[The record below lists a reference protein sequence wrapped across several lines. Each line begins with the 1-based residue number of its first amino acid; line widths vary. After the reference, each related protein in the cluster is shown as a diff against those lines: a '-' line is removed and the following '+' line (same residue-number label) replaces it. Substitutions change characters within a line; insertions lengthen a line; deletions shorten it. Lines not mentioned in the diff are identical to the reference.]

1 MATTSD
7 SLVEYGSRR
16 IIITATAVVCAALEL
31 IDTTIVNVAL
41 NDLRGNLG
49 ATVNEIGWVITA
61 YSLAN
66 VIIVPMTSW
75 LSQQFGT
82 IIASLIIAGAFLVI
96 AVIPVVIY
104 SAKQKQEERRV
115 AEAAAKARATQW
127 ISPATVSLGLQA
139 ARMLGKN
146 RGIAAAG
153 VGALLAVWLISQM
166 LPAEERTDD
175 EAATEPA
182 E

>member
-1 MATTSD
+1 LPPASA
-7 SLVEYGSRR
+7 SCSAQPGSADPVGAFDVRKLACALAGKYR
-16 IIITATAVVCAALEL
+16 LAISGTVCYAIAGVAGVIAIAFGIAALH
-31 IDTTIVNVAL
+31 A
-41 NDLRGNLG
+41 
-49 ATVNEIGWVITA
+49 
-61 YSLAN
+61 
-66 VIIVPMTSW
+66 W

-153 VGALLAVWLISQM
+153 VGALLAGWLISQM
-166 LPAEERTDD
+166 LPAEGRTDD
-175 EAATEPA
+175 EAAAEPA